1 MFKSFQE
8 DMDRGFE
15 IITER
20 VHSADERIEEANDK
34 MVYMAK
40 VKTRAKAQQAAMAEN
55 TLNIEVKPANVVE
68 QEVSAQPV
76 VKSGVSATT

>member
-1 MFKSFQE
+1 MDNIFQLFEAFQE

-34 MVYMAK
+34 LIYMSKIKKKGKALLAK
-40 VKTRAKAQQAAMAEN
+40 AAMAGNNPN
-55 TLNIEVKPANVVE
+55 TDVKNELIIEK
-68 QEVSAQPV
+68 
-76 VKSGVSATT
+76 